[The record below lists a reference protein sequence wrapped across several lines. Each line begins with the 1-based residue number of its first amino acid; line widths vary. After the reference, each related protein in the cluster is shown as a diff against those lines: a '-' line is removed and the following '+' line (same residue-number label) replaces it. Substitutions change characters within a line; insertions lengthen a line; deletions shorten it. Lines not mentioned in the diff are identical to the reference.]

1 MLQESQKA
9 LKRTNSLTLADLI
22 ALSGAEAIAAVGG
35 PEISVQ
41 LGRTDNPNLNEMI
54 KAVSKGGLKEAQAM
68 GIAPAFDVGKP
79 DAADISGA
87 FKKAGFT
94 DHGAVHKKGLDRG
107 AIAVSV
113 EDTVRLFNYYDKD
126 RSGSLSYA
134 EFMKLL
140 QNSVAIDYRPLVVG
154 EDTAVTVSG
163 GYGGNL

>member
-68 GIAPAFDVGKP
+68 GR
-79 DAADISGA
+79 
-87 FKKAGFT
+87 AG
-94 DHGAVHKKGLDRG
+94 
-107 AIAVSV
+107 
-113 EDTVRLFNYYDKD
+113 
-126 RSGSLSYA
+126 
-134 EFMKLL
+134 
-140 QNSVAIDYRPLVVG
+140 
-154 EDTAVTVSG
+154 TA
-163 GYGGNL
+163 